1 MRLVVVDF
9 PTAEADI
16 VLLYWN
22 RRTLAVRR
30 MYGSR
35 SRGQLVVSNR
45 DYWIRVVASII

>member
-9 PTAEADI
+9 PTAEVDI
-16 VLLYWN
+16 VLLCWN

-35 SRGQLVVSNR
+35 SRGQLVG
-45 DYWIRVVASII
+45 